1 MNQVLQ
7 YSIEYAPMV
16 WFAVGLLGSALES
29 FGEKFGK
36 PKLVALGQRLESL
49 SVDVPKL
56 IRGSR
61 FKKEQG
67 K

>member
-1 MNQVLQ
+1 MKSALQ
-7 YSIEYAPMV
+7 FLLENGPMI
-16 WFAVGLLGSALES
+16 WFGLGLLGSALES
-29 FGEKFGK
+29 FGEKFSM
-36 PKLVALGQRLESL
+36 PKLVAVGQRLESL

-61 FKKEQG
+61 FTKEQG